1 MMRAVVDTTILVSA
15 VIKPSGRVGA
25 VMQRLRR
32 REYKLLISRATLD
45 EFAQVIFR
53 PHLRKK
59 YGLTDRVLRSTIRLI
74 VLRSELVHPGRR
86 IAMSRDPHD
95 DKFLEVADSGNAD
108 VIVSGDEDLLTLTEF
123 EGIPI
128 IPPSRFLATLE
139 GAH

>member
-45 EFAQVIFR
+45 EFTQVIFR

-86 IAMSRDPHD
+86 IAISRDPHD

-128 IPPSRFLATLE
+128 IPPSRFLAMLE